1 MAAIKPRGGQLDIV
15 SVATEIQ
22 NDPNAI
28 TAIATGVT
36 SDPGAAAQL
45 DAEYLRLDGANTM
58 SGDLNMGSQDISNVG
73 DVDGRDI
80 SADGNTLDTHVA
92 NNAIHITATQ
102 DTFLN
107 GLNLPTLTAGE
118 VNYLVGVTGGVQG
131 QINTLTSNKV
141 DKTTQVLAG
150 TGLSGGGALSAD
162 VTLSLPNVGTAGTY
176 GTASAV
182 PAITTDAQGRVSG
195 VAATPIQIAEGQVT
209 NLGTSLGA
217 KADKVTGAVVGNF
230 AGLDGT
236 GNLTDSGSKASDFA
250 TAAQGTTADSAV
262 QPGDNVSVLTNDA
275 GYLTSFTELDP
286 VFGASVAAGI
296 VSGDITNWNTAY
308 GWGNHASAGYQAALG
323 YTPADV
329 AGDTFTGDVTVQGTI
344 VGYKDNA
351 TCLRMRGPQAA
362 AEGGADVQ
370 SYMGIFYNPA
380 YAGTGTLQ
388 TRAVWG
394 ANVEMDAEFQ
404 SPHQLRLVAVDD
416 TQTDGQIFAS
426 SKTNFIFNMRANAE
440 VASPRQ
446 LIVDRVNTGATGAAN
461 TSDVDIKVNA
471 GNINVSS
478 PVVCTS
484 TLTAPNVVQAAGY
497 SSDLGPN
504 GAMTRAANTNY
515 TNSTGKPMQ
524 VVVAVQSIDGNQC
537 LFNVDGTTVSVFAGG
552 AAQSIFATH
561 SILVPNGSVYRV
573 VTAGPASIS
582 TWFEVQ

>member
-1 MAAIKPRGGQLDIV
+1 MAVIKPKGIQLDIP
-15 SVATEIQ
+15 SIAQEIT
-22 NDPNAI
+22 NDP
-28 TAIATGVT
+28 TATATM
-36 SDPGAAAQL
+36 
-45 DAEYLRLDGANTM
+45 DAEYLRRDGTVSM
-58 SGDLNMGSQDISNVG
+58 SGDLNMGGQDVSNVG
-73 DVDGRDI
+73 SVDGRDV
-80 SADGNTLDTHVA
+80 SADGVALDAHLA
-92 NNAIHITATQ
+92 NNTIHITLAQ
-102 DTFLN
+102 DTLLN
-107 GLNLPTLTAGE
+107 ALSPTLTAAHL
-118 VNYLVGVTGGVQG
+118 NYVEGATSSVQT
-131 QINTLTSNKV
+131 QLNNKT
-141 DKTTQVLAG
+141 DK
-150 TGLSGGGALSAD
+150 
-162 VTLSLPNVGTAGTY
+162 
-176 GTASAV
+176 
-182 PAITTDAQGRVSG
+182 VSG
-195 VAATPIQIAEGQVT
+195 
-209 NLGTSLGA
+209 
-217 KADKVTGAVVGNF
+217 AVNGNF
-230 AGLDGT
+230 AGLDAL

-250 TAAQGTTADSAV
+250 TAAQGVTADSAV

-275 GYLTSFTELDP
+275 GYLTVETDP
-286 VFGASVAAGI
+286 VFGASAAAGI
-296 VSGDITNWNTAY
+296 VAGDITNWNTAY
-308 GWGNHASAGYQAALG
+308 GWGDHSVAGYQAALG

-351 TCLRMRGPQAA
+351 TCLRMKGPQAA

-380 YAGTGTLQ
+380 YTGTGTLQ

-394 ANVEMDAEFQ
+394 ANIEMDAEFQ

-426 SKTNFIFNMRANAE
+426 SKTNFVFNMRANAE

-552 AAQSIFATH
+552 ASQSIFATH
-561 SILVPNGSVYRV
+561 SILVPNSSVYRV

>member
-1 MAAIKPRGGQLDIV
+1 MAAIKPRGGQLDIL

-73 DVDGRDI
+73 SVDGRDV

-92 NNAIHITATQ
+92 NNTIHITATQ

-107 GLNLPTLTAGE
+107 GLNLPTLTAAE
-118 VNYLVGVTGGVQG
+118 VNHLIGVTSGVQS
-131 QINTLTSNKV
+131 QLNTLTSNKV
-141 DKTTQVLAG
+141 DNTTQVIAG
-150 TGLSGGGALSAD
+150 TGLSGGGALSAN
-162 VTLSLPNVGTAGTY
+162 VTLSLPNVGTDGTY

-182 PAITTDAQGRVSG
+182 PTITTDAQGRISG
-195 VAATPIQIAEGQVT
+195 VVATSIQIAEGQVT
-209 NLGTSLGA
+209 NLATSLGA
-217 KADKVTGAVVGNF
+217 KADKVSGAVIGNF
-230 AGLDGT
+230 AGLDAT
-236 GNLTDSGSKASDFA
+236 GNLTDSSSKASDFA
-250 TAAQGTTADSAV
+250 TAAQGATADSAV
-262 QPGDNVSVLTNDA
+262 QPGDNISVLVNNA
-275 GYLTSFTELDP
+275 GYLTSYTETDP

-296 VSGDITNWNTAY
+296 VAGNITNWNTAF
-308 GWGNHASAGYQAALG
+308 GWGDHASAGYQSALG
-323 YTPADV
+323 YTPADI
-329 AGDTFTGDVTVQGTI
+329 AGDTFTGDVTVQGTV

-380 YAGTGTLQ
+380 YTGTGTLQ

-426 SKTNFIFNMRANAE
+426 SKTNFVFNMRANAE

-446 LIVDRVNTGATGAAN
+446 LIVDRVDTGTTGAAN

-497 SSDLGPN
+497 SSNLGPN
-504 GAMTRAANTNY
+504 GTMARAGGTTY
-515 TNSTGKPMQ
+515 TNSTGKPLH
-524 VVVAVQSIDGNQC
+524 VLVAVQSIDSNQC
-537 LFNVDGTTVSVFAGG
+537 LFNVGGTTVSVFAGG
-552 AAQSIFATH
+552 AGQAIFATH
-561 SILVPNGSVYRV
+561 SVLVPNGSTYS
-573 VTAGPASIS
+573 VTIAGSASIS